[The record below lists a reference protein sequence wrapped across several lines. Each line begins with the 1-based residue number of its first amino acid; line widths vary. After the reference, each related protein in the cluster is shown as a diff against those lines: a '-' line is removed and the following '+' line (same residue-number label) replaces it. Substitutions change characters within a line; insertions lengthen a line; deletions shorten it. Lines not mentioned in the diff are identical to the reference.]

1 MRILFL
7 FLLSVFLQV
16 TAYSQSSERPEGIVL
31 PVATLG
37 DVTETRRQILQNTL
51 IESLSSYYRLV
62 PQDKLEEVQE
72 KIFQEM
78 DYDECTEDQCIVMI
92 QEALQVEN
100 LFVLQVIG
108 EGDDTQLSL
117 KWVGLD
123 DKKVKTDYCE
133 DCGTKELNDRVE
145 GLVRNLDSVIPRGG
159 NFVAETVD
167 EERLKRE
174 REEEL
179 KKQREEDL
187 KKQREEELR
196 KQREEELRKQREED
210 SLYLQTEIIS
220 NLNDKRKNLF
230 NIHLGSGI
238 QTYDYTNSSNSN
250 YESIKWVYLGIYFLK
265 LKYKIYDN
273 YPLTLRHEL
282 RFSDGSIVSTSFNQG
297 IIESNEYK
305 ISNIS
310 DLNFETS
317 VDYNF
322 YFNSLSFWLGF
333 GIGFNNTDYVQS
345 SLNITHKM
353 IHQTYFISLTTG
365 IDYNFENFGLSM
377 YGSEYSF
384 PIMQNHEYKINN
396 KKVESEI
403 SKTGHLN
410 FGISFFY

>member
-123 DKKVKTDYCE
+123 DKKVKTDVCKG
-133 DCGTKELNDRVE
+133 CGTFELNERVE
-145 GLVRNLDSVIPRGG
+145 GLVRNLDSVIPRGL

-174 REEEL
+174 REEKL
-179 KKQREEDL
+179 RKQREEQL
-187 KKQREEELR
+187 RKKRDEELR

-210 SLYLQTEIIS
+210 GIANQEKNTTFRTLGIVNALDFKFGDSTAFGFLNQTTFGTTPVADSGIKEYVDFNGIYSLYS
-220 NLNDKRKNLF
+220 LNNC
-230 NIHLGSGI
+230 
-238 QTYDYTNSSNSN
+238 YTCSSWGFGGLVGTGN
-250 YESIKWVYLGIYFLK
+250 F
-265 LKYKIYDN
+265 
-273 YPLTLRHEL
+273 
-282 RFSDGSIVSTSFNQG
+282 
-297 IIESNEYK
+297 
-305 ISNIS
+305 
-310 DLNFETS
+310 NFETKDGS
-317 VDYNF
+317 LFKYNVNVF
-322 YFNSLSFWLGF
+322 SLLF
-333 GIGFNNTDYVQS
+333 GYQWYIESGFNFLFVVGPTIREYRNNGKEIVNYNADDEEIIEDYVDNDKLS
-345 SLNITHKM
+345 ILPA
-353 IHQTYFISLTTG
+353 FL
-365 IDYNFENFGLSM
+365 FG
-377 YGSEYSF
+377 YSF
-384 PIMQNHEYKINN
+384 
-396 KKVESEI
+396 
-403 SKTGHLN
+403 
-410 FGISFFY
+410 

>member
-145 GLVRNLDSVIPRGG
+145 GLVRYL
-159 NFVAETVD
+159 FVNDNTESTLIV
-167 EERLKRE
+167 ESNK
-174 REEEL
+174 
-179 KKQREEDL
+179 
-187 KKQREEELR
+187 
-196 KQREEELRKQREED
+196 
-210 SLYLQTEIIS
+210 LQTSNSERVQTEKNFFKKNNQIRFDS
-220 NLNDKRKNLF
+220 NLIGNYEFTQKKT
-230 NIHLGSGI
+230 GI
-238 QTYDYTNSSNSN
+238 QKYIDSDSKAFN
-250 YESIKWVYLGIYFLK
+250 YY
-265 LKYKIYDN
+265 
-273 YPLTLRHEL
+273 
-282 RFSDGSIVSTSFNQG
+282 SFTF
-297 IIESNEYK
+297 I
-305 ISNIS
+305 
-310 DLNFETS
+310 T
-317 VDYNF
+317 
-322 YFNSLSFWLGF
+322 
-333 GIGFNNTDYVQS
+333 
-345 SLNITHKM
+345 SLNIGFGLSLIDLSFETNNVWDGSSYYKETTRT
-353 IHQTYFISLTTG
+353 IDLSYLFYWDKFNLSFLIGFSYPFQNKIKVSTDSSRWEYEKKEYNLDGGGYFLNVG
-365 IDYNFENFGLSM
+365 FPFENFEIFISRKEITNSADMFKNYYSSIYRGITRYRTYLKM
-377 YGSEYSF
+377 NTIGIGYSF
-384 PIMQNHEYKINN
+384 
-396 KKVESEI
+396 
-403 SKTGHLN
+403 
-410 FGISFFY
+410 